1 MRTELEVL
9 RDIAAQSRFV
19 LARRPFEEKDDPDDV
34 AWRWL
39 RLAQL
44 HAELVWIEDHAR
56 LELCKASQRPWT
68 REREGAAVDAYY
80 ANAFYAGGNK

>member
-68 REREGAAVDAYY
+68 EEQARARIADYCESLEQ
-80 ANAFYAGGNK
+80 